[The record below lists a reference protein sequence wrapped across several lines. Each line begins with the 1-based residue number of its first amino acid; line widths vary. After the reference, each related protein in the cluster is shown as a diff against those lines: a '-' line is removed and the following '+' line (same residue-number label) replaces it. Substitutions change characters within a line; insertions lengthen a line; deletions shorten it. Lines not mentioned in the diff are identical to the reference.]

1 MTWTYSG
8 NPKES
13 LKDYVRFLCGDTDED
28 MPLLQD
34 EEIQFL
40 LERHKSVTQ
49 AAIAACKAIIAKLSR
64 EVDYAI
70 GPERVAARQRV
81 EHYRALLADLVS
93 SGIKSKAA
101 PSWSTPEMK
110 KRPALFDIGMHD
122 YTRSNGGV

>member
-13 LKDYVRFLCGDTDED
+13 MKDYVRFLCGDTDED

-40 LERHKSVTQ
+40 LEQHRSVIK
-49 AAIAACKAIIAKLSR
+49 AAIASCKVIIAKLSR
-64 EVDYAI
+64 EVDYSI
-70 GPERVAARQRV
+70 GPEKVAASQRV
-81 EHYRALLADLVS
+81 EHYRALLADLSS
-93 SGIKSKAA
+93 SGIKTKAA
-101 PSWSTPEMK
+101 PSWSTPEME

-122 YTRSNGGV
+122 YTYPKGDT

>member
-40 LERHKSVTQ
+40 LEQHRSVIK
-49 AAIAACKAIIAKLSR
+49 AAIAACKVIIAKLSR
-64 EVDYAI
+64 EVDYSI
-70 GPERVAARQRV
+70 GPEKVAASQRV
-81 EHYRALLADLVS
+81 EHYRALLADLS
-93 SGIKSKAA
+93 SDIKTKAA
-101 PSWSTPEMK
+101 PSWSTPEMA

-122 YTRSNGGV
+122 YTYPKGDT